1 MVVVSQAEV
10 IFKLIVLVQ
19 ITMQSINGKLSMV
32 TDIVKTWFPKR
43 ESTSVGPKL
52 NLTFVAESAT
62 ENTKAGVVV
71 IEV

>member
-1 MVVVSQAEV
+1 
-10 IFKLIVLVQ
+10 
-19 ITMQSINGKLSMV
+19 MV
-32 TDIVKTWFPKR
+32 TDIVKTWSPKR

-71 IEV
+71 IGV